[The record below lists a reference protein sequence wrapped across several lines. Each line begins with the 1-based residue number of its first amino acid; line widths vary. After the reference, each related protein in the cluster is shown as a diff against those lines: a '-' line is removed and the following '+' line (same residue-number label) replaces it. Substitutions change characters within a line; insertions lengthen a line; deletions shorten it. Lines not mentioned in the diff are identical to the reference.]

1 MKNYLCI
8 DIGGTAIKYGLY
20 NRTGQKVTSFASDQT
35 NNAIAEQNIS
45 NTLRKKIQELK
56 HLGLAGVCISSA
68 GVVDPEAGKI
78 IYSGYTIPNYT
89 GTALKEMVET
99 EFQLPCEVENDVN
112 AACLGEY
119 WQGALKG
126 TTSGICLTVG
136 TGVGGALLIDGQIF
150 HGAGYTAGEIGYM
163 TINGARFQDVAATSA
178 LVQRV
183 RMRKGLPLD
192 GKEIFHLAEAGDPI
206 CIEEIEVLIQSLTT
220 GLVNIIYLLNPER
233 IVLGG
238 AIMAQEAYL
247 KPRIQKAM
255 DLKIQD
261 DQFKQTELHFAQLKN
276 DAGMVGALY
285 NFIKRQ

>member
-20 NRTGQKVTSFASDQT
+20 NRAGQKVTSFASDQT

-45 NTLRKKIQELK
+45 NTLRKKIRELK

-163 TINGARFQDVAATSA
+163 TINGARFQDIAATSA